1 MVTPVVIRM
10 NPRSL
15 TKGEPWYRIPPCR
28 MRYVIQVGEDI
39 DPATWSNAHPLPIAG
54 RKMNEHL
61 HAYFEAE
68 LTRDAPVGAAGP
80 ADATRPA
87 ATAAK
92 TDNEHA

>member
-1 MVTPVVIRM
+1 
-10 NPRSL
+10 
-15 TKGEPWYRIPPCR
+15 